1 MYHPLCFTK
10 DIPLDKPVGIKAFQ
24 KNWVLWRTLK
34 QPNSVLCS
42 EDRCPHRNA
51 QLSKGIMT
59 ANGTL
64 SCGYHGW
71 EFDATG
77 SCVRVPQLKP
87 GMEIPGSCRL
97 KTIVET
103 QNRNSIVYMRQTGM
117 TPAIP
122 LPSDGVHLDGFI
134 EDSEAFVT
142 DYKLEANYDFWIQME
157 NLMDPAH
164 IHFVHDGF
172 QGDRAKA
179 NYIRLVSFEEDAWRI
194 QAEFTHDDPLI
205 PDIRITFDAPGT
217 IDVCILGAQKETVR
231 RNIIYVTPIEPG
243 KCRVL
248 FRDVAYKQ
256 FLVPDG
262 WDFPSRLLGI
272 PSVNDVYQR
281 INNVVVERIMEQ
293 DIDILES
300 QQIGMQSGGTLEDYL
315 AAPEIL
321 LTESDRMILAY
332 RRWCKK
338 NKAWLKSHG
347 YV

>member
-1 MYHPLCFTK
+1 
-10 DIPLDKPVGIKAFQ
+10 
-24 KNWVLWRTLK
+24 
-34 QPNSVLCS
+34 
-42 EDRCPHRNA
+42 
-51 QLSKGIMT
+51 MT

-71 EFDATG
+71 EFNATG

-87 GMEIPGSCRL
+87 GAVIPGSCRL
-97 KTIVET
+97 KTLLETHTINNVVYVRGEGASQTPTPTEGMHWNGFVE
-103 QNRNSIVYMRQTGM
+103 
-117 TPAIP
+117 
-122 LPSDGVHLDGFI
+122 
-134 EDSEAFVT
+134 ESEAFVT
-142 DYKLEANYDFWIQME
+142 DYQLEANYDFWIQME

-179 NYIRLVSFEEDAWRI
+179 NYIRLVSFQEDAWRI

-217 IDVCILGAQKETVR
+217 IDVCILGAQRETVR

-248 FRDVAYKQ
+248 FRDVAYKKY
-256 FLVPDG
+256 LMPDG

-272 PSVNDVYQR
+272 QSVNDVYQR
-281 INNVVVERIMEQ
+281 INNVVVEQIMEQ

-300 QQIGMQSGGTLEDYL
+300 QQKGMQSRGTLEDYL
-315 AAPEIL
+315 AAPVIL

-332 RRWCKK
+332 RQWCKK
-338 NKAWLKSHG
+338 NAEWLKSNG